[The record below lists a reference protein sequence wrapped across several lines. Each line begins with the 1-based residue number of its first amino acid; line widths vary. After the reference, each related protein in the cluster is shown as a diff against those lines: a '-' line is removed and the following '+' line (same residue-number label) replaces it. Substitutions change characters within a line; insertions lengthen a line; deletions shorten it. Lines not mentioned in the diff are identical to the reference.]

1 MGTYFRDL
9 ADAFISS
16 FKGMGV
22 TIQHFFSK
30 PVTVQYPDERMPIA
44 DAFLGKHLLEQEKC
58 IACKACVKICPVD
71 CLALE
76 ADRRPGKVLDWK
88 SFTVNYNYCM
98 FCGLCVEACPTD
110 ALHMT
115 KEYDLSVEDRRAC
128 TLDLLSWKGLRPE
141 DLEKIA
147 AAEKAA
153 AEKKRKAAEA
163 KAAEAAAEKAG
174 EGEAQA
180 ERARK
185 GKGAGDKDKEPGKE
199 KGGGKDAAPPG
210 AGKGNGTGGGG
221 AGGTPSTEP

>member
-9 ADAFISS
+9 SYAFISS

-22 TIQHFFSK
+22 TIKHFFSK
-30 PVTVQYPDERMPIA
+30 PVTVQYPDERLPIA
-44 DAFLGKHLLEQEKC
+44 DAFLGKHLLLQEKC
-58 IACKACVKICPVD
+58 IACQACVKICPVD
-71 CLALE
+71 CLSLA
-76 ADRRPGKVLDWK
+76 ADRKPGKVLDWK

-115 KEYDLSVEDRRAC
+115 KEYDLSVEDRRMC
-128 TLDLLSWKGLRPE
+128 TVDLLSWKGLRPE

-163 KAAEAAAEKAG
+163 KAAEDGKAAKKAG
-174 EGEAQA
+174 GE
-180 ERARK
+180 
-185 GKGAGDKDKEPGKE
+185 KE
-199 KGGGKDAAPPG
+199 KGGGKKPEKKPGKAARKEPE
-210 AGKGNGTGGGG
+210 AGKGNGPGGEGEGGG
-221 AGGTPSTEP
+221 APVKPEG